1 MVCKRLFFIF
11 FFIVFSILMSYSQ
24 ILRRHQIDTTKGKAP
39 FFELEDIDF
48 KKIKQTDLIGKVVV
62 INFWGPR
69 CPPCLAEIPNLNT
82 VVKNI
87 KSENVVFIAI
97 CPLNQVRYTM
107 DKYGEIREFLKTK
120 EFLYRI
126 CPVDDFG
133 LLSTKFN
140 SNRAPTHFIIDKRGY
155 IVYKHVGII
164 SENNFIRRI
173 TKEIEK

>member
-1 MVCKRLFFIF
+1 
-11 FFIVFSILMSYSQ
+11 
-24 ILRRHQIDTTKGKAP
+24 
-39 FFELEDIDF
+39 
-48 KKIKQTDLIGKVVV
+48 
-62 INFWGPR
+62 
-69 CPPCLAEIPNLNT
+69 
-82 VVKNI
+82 
-87 KSENVVFIAI
+87 
-97 CPLNQVRYTM
+97 M

-155 IVYKHVGII
+155 IVYKYVGII